1 MSEKRFYWLKLS
13 EDFFKSRDIKKLRK
27 IAGGDTYTIIYL
39 KLLLLSLTDNGYLYY
54 EGVEPTFAEEMA
66 LAIDEDE
73 ENVEVTLSFLE
84 QRGLLERKTLDEYL
98 LTACAE
104 MTGSET
110 SAARRMRK
118 TREKKA
124 LNEKT
129 ECNNVTLECKN
140 ETNCYTDVT
149 NCYTEIDIDKE
160 KDMRKTREKKALNE
174 KTECN
179 NVTLECKNETNCYT
193 DVTNCYTEIDIDKEK
208 DKEKEQDLD
217 LETEKILKIY
227 AKTKLPKLNFISD
240 DLKAKI
246 KNSLQQFKIEDF
258 ELCFKKTEN
267 SLFLTG
273 KNNLGW
279 KANNFI
285 SDDLKAKIK
294 NSLQQFKIEDFELCF
309 KKTEN
314 SLFLTGKNNLGWKAN
329 LEWFLKNDNMAKVL
343 NGNYDNRPK
352 NELENQ
358 PSYNLEKVKESKS

>member
-1 MSEKRFYWLKLS
+1 MAEKRFYWLKLS

-84 QRGLLERKTLDEYL
+84 QRGLLERKTLDEYI
-98 LTACAE
+98 LTECAE

-110 SAARRMRK
+110 SVARRVRK

-124 LNEKT
+124 LLEK
-129 ECNNVTLECKN
+129 EKRYNVTLECKN
-140 ETNCYTDVT
+140 ETNCNTDET
-149 NCYTEIDIDKE
+149 NCNTEIDID
-160 KDMRKTREKKALNE
+160 
-174 KTECN
+174 
-179 NVTLECKNETNCYT
+179 
-193 DVTNCYTEIDIDKEK
+193 IEK

-217 LETEKILKIY
+217 LETKKILKIY

-258 ELCFKKTEN
+258 ELCFKK
-267 SLFLTG
+267 
-273 KNNLGW
+273 
-279 KANNFI
+279 A
-285 SDDLKAKIK
+285 
-294 NSLQQFKIEDFELCF
+294 
-309 KKTEN
+309 EN

-358 PSYNLEKVKESKS
+358 PSYNLEKVKKNAVNNTDIF

>member
-1 MSEKRFYWLKLS
+1 MAEKRFYWLKLS

-73 ENVEVTLSFLE
+73 ENVEVTLNYLE

-110 SAARRMRK
+110 SVARRVRK

-124 LNEKT
+124 LLEK
-129 ECNNVTLECKN
+129 EKCYNVTLECKN
-140 ETNCYTDVT
+140 ETNCNTDET
-149 NCYTEIDIDKE
+149 NCNTEIDIDIEKE
-160 KDMRKTREKKALNE
+160 
-174 KTECN
+174 
-179 NVTLECKNETNCYT
+179 
-193 DVTNCYTEIDIDKEK
+193 
-208 DKEKEQDLD
+208 KEKEQDLD
-217 LETEKILKIY
+217 LEQEKILKIY

-240 DLKAKI
+240 ELKTKI

-258 ELCFKKTEN
+258 ELCFKK
-267 SLFLTG
+267 
-273 KNNLGW
+273 
-279 KANNFI
+279 A
-285 SDDLKAKIK
+285 
-294 NSLQQFKIEDFELCF
+294 
-309 KKTEN
+309 EN

-358 PSYNLEKVKESKS
+358 PSYNLEKVKQNAVNNTDIF

>member
-1 MSEKRFYWLKLS
+1 MAEKRFYWLKLS

-73 ENVEVTLSFLE
+73 ENVEVTLNYLE

-104 MTGSET
+104 MTGSEASST
-110 SAARRMRK
+110 RRSRLS
-118 TREKKA
+118 RAKKA
-124 LNEKT
+124 LAENEKC
-129 ECNNVTLECKN
+129 CNATL
-140 ETNCYTDVT
+140 NCQNATSLQHT
-149 NCYTEIDIDKE
+149 ATKCNTEIDID
-160 KDMRKTREKKALNE
+160 
-174 KTECN
+174 
-179 NVTLECKNETNCYT
+179 
-193 DVTNCYTEIDIDKEK
+193 IEK

-240 DLKAKI
+240 DLKTKI

-258 ELCFKKTEN
+258 ELCFKK
-267 SLFLTG
+267 
-273 KNNLGW
+273 
-279 KANNFI
+279 A
-285 SDDLKAKIK
+285 
-294 NSLQQFKIEDFELCF
+294 
-309 KKTEN
+309 EN

-358 PSYNLEKVKESKS
+358 PSYNLEKVKKNAVNNTDIF

>member
-110 SAARRMRK
+110 SVARRVRK

-124 LNEKT
+124 LLEK
-129 ECNNVTLECKN
+129 EKCYNVTLECKN
-140 ETNCYTDVT
+140 ETNCNTNET
-149 NCYTEIDIDKE
+149 NCNTEIDID
-160 KDMRKTREKKALNE
+160 
-174 KTECN
+174 
-179 NVTLECKNETNCYT
+179 
-193 DVTNCYTEIDIDKEK
+193 IEK
-208 DKEKEQDLD
+208 DKELEQDLD

-240 DLKAKI
+240 DLKTKI

-258 ELCFKKTEN
+258 ELCFKK
-267 SLFLTG
+267 
-273 KNNLGW
+273 
-279 KANNFI
+279 A
-285 SDDLKAKIK
+285 
-294 NSLQQFKIEDFELCF
+294 
-309 KKTEN
+309 EN

-358 PSYNLEKVKESKS
+358 PSYNLEKVKQNAVNNTDIF

>member
-1 MSEKRFYWLKLS
+1 MAEKRFYWLKLS

-73 ENVEVTLSFLE
+73 ENVEVTLNYLE

-118 TREKKA
+118 TREKRA

-149 NCYTEIDIDKE
+149 NCYTEIDID
-160 KDMRKTREKKALNE
+160 
-174 KTECN
+174 
-179 NVTLECKNETNCYT
+179 
-193 DVTNCYTEIDIDKEK
+193 IEK
-208 DKEKEQDLD
+208 DKEKDLD

-240 DLKAKI
+240 ELKTKI

-258 ELCFKKTEN
+258 ELCFKK
-267 SLFLTG
+267 
-273 KNNLGW
+273 
-279 KANNFI
+279 A
-285 SDDLKAKIK
+285 
-294 NSLQQFKIEDFELCF
+294 
-309 KKTEN
+309 EN

-358 PSYNLEKVKESKS
+358 PSYNLEKVKQNAVNNTDIF

>member
-1 MSEKRFYWLKLS
+1 MAEKRFYWLKLS

-73 ENVEVTLSFLE
+73 ENVEVTLNYLE
-84 QRGLLERKTLDEYL
+84 QRGLLERKTLDEYI
-98 LTACAE
+98 LTECTE

-118 TREKKA
+118 TREK
-124 LNEKT
+124 
-129 ECNNVTLECKN
+129 
-140 ETNCYTDVT
+140 
-149 NCYTEIDIDKE
+149 
-160 KDMRKTREKKALNE
+160 RALNE

-258 ELCFKKTEN
+258 ELCFKK
-267 SLFLTG
+267 
-273 KNNLGW
+273 
-279 KANNFI
+279 A
-285 SDDLKAKIK
+285 
-294 NSLQQFKIEDFELCF
+294 
-309 KKTEN
+309 EN

-358 PSYNLEKVKESKS
+358 PSYDLEKVKQNAVNNTDIF

>member
-1 MSEKRFYWLKLS
+1 MAEKRFYWLKLS

-73 ENVEVTLSFLE
+73 ENVEVTLNYLE
-84 QRGLLERKTLDEYL
+84 QRGLLERKTLDEYI
-98 LTACAE
+98 LTECAE

-110 SAARRMRK
+110 SVARRVRK

-124 LNEKT
+124 LLEK
-129 ECNNVTLECKN
+129 EKRYNVTLECKN
-140 ETNCYTDVT
+140 ETNCNTDET
-149 NCYTEIDIDKE
+149 NCNTEIDID
-160 KDMRKTREKKALNE
+160 
-174 KTECN
+174 
-179 NVTLECKNETNCYT
+179 
-193 DVTNCYTEIDIDKEK
+193 IEK

-258 ELCFKKTEN
+258 ELCFKK
-267 SLFLTG
+267 
-273 KNNLGW
+273 
-279 KANNFI
+279 A
-285 SDDLKAKIK
+285 
-294 NSLQQFKIEDFELCF
+294 
-309 KKTEN
+309 EN

-358 PSYNLEKVKESKS
+358 PSYNLEKVKKNAVNNTDIF

>member
-1 MSEKRFYWLKLS
+1 MAEKRFYWLKLS

-73 ENVEVTLSFLE
+73 ENVEVTLNYLE
-84 QRGLLERKTLDEYL
+84 QRGLLERKTLDEYI
-98 LTACAE
+98 LTECAE

-110 SAARRMRK
+110 SVARRVRK

-124 LNEKT
+124 LLEK
-129 ECNNVTLECKN
+129 EKCYNVTLECKN
-140 ETNCYTDVT
+140 ETNCNTDET
-149 NCYTEIDIDKE
+149 NCNTEIDIDKE
-160 KDMRKTREKKALNE
+160 KD
-174 KTECN
+174 
-179 NVTLECKNETNCYT
+179 
-193 DVTNCYTEIDIDKEK
+193 K

-240 DLKAKI
+240 ELKTKI
-246 KNSLQQFKIEDF
+246 KNSLQQFIIEDF
-258 ELCFKKTEN
+258 ELCFKK
-267 SLFLTG
+267 
-273 KNNLGW
+273 
-279 KANNFI
+279 A
-285 SDDLKAKIK
+285 
-294 NSLQQFKIEDFELCF
+294 
-309 KKTEN
+309 EN

-329 LEWFLKNDNMAKVL
+329 LEWLLKNDNMAKVL

-358 PSYNLEKVKESKS
+358 PSYNLEKVKQNAVNNTDIF

>member
-1 MSEKRFYWLKLS
+1 MAEKRFYWLKLS
-13 EDFFKSRDIKKLRK
+13 EDFFKSRDVKKLRK
-27 IAGGDTYTIIYL
+27 IAGGDTYTVIYL

-73 ENVEVTLSFLE
+73 ENVEVTLNYLE
-84 QRGLLERKTLDEYL
+84 QRGLLERKTLDEYI
-98 LTACAE
+98 LTECAE

-110 SAARRMRK
+110 SAARR
-118 TREKKA
+118 
-124 LNEKT
+124 
-129 ECNNVTLECKN
+129 
-140 ETNCYTDVT
+140 
-149 NCYTEIDIDKE
+149 
-160 KDMRKTREKKALNE
+160 MRKTREKKALNE

-246 KNSLQQFKIEDF
+246 KNSLQQFRIEDF
-258 ELCFKKTEN
+258 ELCFKK
-267 SLFLTG
+267 
-273 KNNLGW
+273 
-279 KANNFI
+279 A
-285 SDDLKAKIK
+285 
-294 NSLQQFKIEDFELCF
+294 
-309 KKTEN
+309 EN

-358 PSYNLEKVKESKS
+358 PSYNLEKVKQNAVNNTDIF

>member
-1 MSEKRFYWLKLS
+1 MAEKRFYWLKLS

-73 ENVEVTLSFLE
+73 ENVEITLNYLE

-118 TREKKA
+118 TREK
-124 LNEKT
+124 
-129 ECNNVTLECKN
+129 
-140 ETNCYTDVT
+140 
-149 NCYTEIDIDKE
+149 
-160 KDMRKTREKKALNE
+160 RALNE

-240 DLKAKI
+240 DLK
-246 KNSLQQFKIEDF
+246 
-258 ELCFKKTEN
+258 T
-267 SLFLTG
+267 
-273 KNNLGW
+273 
-279 KANNFI
+279 
-285 SDDLKAKIK
+285 KIK

-343 NGNYDNRPK
+343 NGNYDNRPR

-358 PSYNLEKVKESKS
+358 PSYDLEKVKQNAVNNTDIF

>member
-1 MSEKRFYWLKLS
+1 MAEKRFYWLKLS

-73 ENVEVTLSFLE
+73 ENVEVTLNYLE

-118 TREKKA
+118 TREKRA

-149 NCYTEIDIDKE
+149 NCYTEIDID
-160 KDMRKTREKKALNE
+160 
-174 KTECN
+174 
-179 NVTLECKNETNCYT
+179 
-193 DVTNCYTEIDIDKEK
+193 IDK

-258 ELCFKKTEN
+258 ELCFKK
-267 SLFLTG
+267 
-273 KNNLGW
+273 
-279 KANNFI
+279 A
-285 SDDLKAKIK
+285 
-294 NSLQQFKIEDFELCF
+294 
-309 KKTEN
+309 EN

-358 PSYNLEKVKESKS
+358 PSYNLEKVKQNAVNNTDIF

>member
-1 MSEKRFYWLKLS
+1 MAEKRFYWLKLS

-73 ENVEVTLSFLE
+73 ENVEVTLNYLE
-84 QRGLLERKTLDEYL
+84 QRGLLERKTLDEYI
-98 LTACAE
+98 LTECAE

-110 SAARRMRK
+110 SAARR
-118 TREKKA
+118 
-124 LNEKT
+124 
-129 ECNNVTLECKN
+129 
-140 ETNCYTDVT
+140 
-149 NCYTEIDIDKE
+149 
-160 KDMRKTREKKALNE
+160 MRKTREKKALNE

-246 KNSLQQFKIEDF
+246 KNSLQQFRIEDF
-258 ELCFKKTEN
+258 ELCFKK
-267 SLFLTG
+267 
-273 KNNLGW
+273 
-279 KANNFI
+279 A
-285 SDDLKAKIK
+285 
-294 NSLQQFKIEDFELCF
+294 
-309 KKTEN
+309 EN

-358 PSYNLEKVKESKS
+358 PSYNLEKVKKNAVNNTDIF

>member
-1 MSEKRFYWLKLS
+1 MAEKRFYWLKLS

-73 ENVEVTLSFLE
+73 ENVEVTLNYLE
-84 QRGLLERKTLDEYL
+84 QRGLLERKTLDEYI
-98 LTACAE
+98 LTECAE

-118 TREKKA
+118 TREKRA

-149 NCYTEIDIDKE
+149 NCYTEIDID
-160 KDMRKTREKKALNE
+160 
-174 KTECN
+174 
-179 NVTLECKNETNCYT
+179 
-193 DVTNCYTEIDIDKEK
+193 IEK
-208 DKEKEQDLD
+208 DKEKDLD

-240 DLKAKI
+240 ELKTKI

-258 ELCFKKTEN
+258 ELCFKK
-267 SLFLTG
+267 
-273 KNNLGW
+273 
-279 KANNFI
+279 A
-285 SDDLKAKIK
+285 
-294 NSLQQFKIEDFELCF
+294 
-309 KKTEN
+309 EN

-358 PSYNLEKVKESKS
+358 PSYNLEKVKQNAVNNTDIF

>member
-1 MSEKRFYWLKLS
+1 MAEKRFYWLKLS

-73 ENVEVTLSFLE
+73 ENVEVTLNYLE
-84 QRGLLERKTLDEYL
+84 QRGLLERKTLDEYI
-98 LTACAE
+98 LTECAE

-149 NCYTEIDIDKE
+149 NCYTEI
-160 KDMRKTREKKALNE
+160 
-174 KTECN
+174 
-179 NVTLECKNETNCYT
+179 
-193 DVTNCYTEIDIDKEK
+193 EIDIDKEK
-208 DKEKEQDLD
+208 DKEKDIEKEQDLD

-240 DLKAKI
+240 DLKTKI

-258 ELCFKKTEN
+258 ELCFKK
-267 SLFLTG
+267 
-273 KNNLGW
+273 
-279 KANNFI
+279 A
-285 SDDLKAKIK
+285 
-294 NSLQQFKIEDFELCF
+294 
-309 KKTEN
+309 EN

-343 NGNYDNRPK
+343 NGNYDNRPR

-358 PSYNLEKVKESKS
+358 PSYNLEKVKQNAVNNTDIF

>member
-1 MSEKRFYWLKLS
+1 MAEKRFYWLKLS

-73 ENVEVTLSFLE
+73 ENVEVTLNYLE
-84 QRGLLERKTLDEYL
+84 QRGLLERKTLDEYI
-98 LTACAE
+98 LTECAE

-110 SAARRMRK
+110 SAARR
-118 TREKKA
+118 
-124 LNEKT
+124 
-129 ECNNVTLECKN
+129 
-140 ETNCYTDVT
+140 
-149 NCYTEIDIDKE
+149 
-160 KDMRKTREKKALNE
+160 MRKTREKKALNE

-240 DLKAKI
+240 DLKTKI

-258 ELCFKKTEN
+258 ELCFKK
-267 SLFLTG
+267 
-273 KNNLGW
+273 
-279 KANNFI
+279 A
-285 SDDLKAKIK
+285 
-294 NSLQQFKIEDFELCF
+294 
-309 KKTEN
+309 EN

-358 PSYNLEKVKESKS
+358 PSYDLEKVKQNAVNNTDIF

>member
-1 MSEKRFYWLKLS
+1 MAEKRFYWLKLS

-73 ENVEVTLSFLE
+73 ENVEVTLNYLE

-118 TREKKA
+118 TREK
-124 LNEKT
+124 
-129 ECNNVTLECKN
+129 
-140 ETNCYTDVT
+140 
-149 NCYTEIDIDKE
+149 
-160 KDMRKTREKKALNE
+160 RALNE

-258 ELCFKKTEN
+258 ELCFKK
-267 SLFLTG
+267 
-273 KNNLGW
+273 
-279 KANNFI
+279 A
-285 SDDLKAKIK
+285 
-294 NSLQQFKIEDFELCF
+294 
-309 KKTEN
+309 EN

-358 PSYNLEKVKESKS
+358 PSYNLEKVKQNAVNNTDIF

>member
-1 MSEKRFYWLKLS
+1 MRKVKSVI
-13 EDFFKSRDIKKLRK
+13 DFTDGQIVQRINQETAK
-27 IAGGDTYTIIYL
+27 IIDNIINPE
-39 KLLLLSLTDNGYLYY
+39 TD
-54 EGVEPTFAEEMA
+54 E
-66 LAIDEDE
+66 
-73 ENVEVTLSFLE
+73 
-84 QRGLLERKTLDEYL
+84 
-98 LTACAE
+98 
-104 MTGSET
+104 
-110 SAARRMRK
+110 K

-149 NCYTEIDIDKE
+149 NCYTEIDID
-160 KDMRKTREKKALNE
+160 
-174 KTECN
+174 
-179 NVTLECKNETNCYT
+179 
-193 DVTNCYTEIDIDKEK
+193 IEK

-240 DLKAKI
+240 ELKTKI

-258 ELCFKKTEN
+258 ELCFKK
-267 SLFLTG
+267 
-273 KNNLGW
+273 
-279 KANNFI
+279 A
-285 SDDLKAKIK
+285 
-294 NSLQQFKIEDFELCF
+294 
-309 KKTEN
+309 EN

-358 PSYNLEKVKESKS
+358 PSYDLEKVKQNAVNNTDIF

>member
-1 MSEKRFYWLKLS
+1 MAEKRFYWLKLS

-73 ENVEVTLSFLE
+73 ENVEVTLNYLE
-84 QRGLLERKTLDEYL
+84 QRGLLERKTLDEYI
-98 LTACAE
+98 LTECAE

-149 NCYTEIDIDKE
+149 NCYTEI
-160 KDMRKTREKKALNE
+160 
-174 KTECN
+174 
-179 NVTLECKNETNCYT
+179 
-193 DVTNCYTEIDIDKEK
+193 EIDIDKEK
-208 DKEKEQDLD
+208 DKEKDIEKEQDLD

-240 DLKAKI
+240 DLKTKI

-258 ELCFKKTEN
+258 ELCFKK
-267 SLFLTG
+267 
-273 KNNLGW
+273 
-279 KANNFI
+279 A
-285 SDDLKAKIK
+285 
-294 NSLQQFKIEDFELCF
+294 
-309 KKTEN
+309 EN

-343 NGNYDNRPK
+343 NGNYDNRPR
-352 NELENQ
+352 NELKNQ
-358 PSYNLEKVKESKS
+358 PSYNLEKVKQNAVNNTDIF

>member
-1 MSEKRFYWLKLS
+1 MAEKRFYWLKLS

-73 ENVEVTLSFLE
+73 ENVEVTLNYLE
-84 QRGLLERKTLDEYL
+84 QRGLLERKTLDEYI
-98 LTACAE
+98 LTECAE

-110 SAARRMRK
+110 SAARR
-118 TREKKA
+118 
-124 LNEKT
+124 
-129 ECNNVTLECKN
+129 
-140 ETNCYTDVT
+140 
-149 NCYTEIDIDKE
+149 
-160 KDMRKTREKKALNE
+160 MRKTREKKALNE

-258 ELCFKKTEN
+258 ELCFKK
-267 SLFLTG
+267 
-273 KNNLGW
+273 
-279 KANNFI
+279 A
-285 SDDLKAKIK
+285 
-294 NSLQQFKIEDFELCF
+294 
-309 KKTEN
+309 EN

-358 PSYNLEKVKESKS
+358 PSYNLEKVKQNAVNNTDIF

>member
-1 MSEKRFYWLKLS
+1 MAEKRFYWLKLS

-27 IAGGDTYTIIYL
+27 IAGGDTYTVIYL
-39 KLLLLSLTDNGYLYY
+39 KLLLLSLKDDGYLYY

-73 ENVEVTLSFLE
+73 ENVEVTLNYLE

-118 TREKKA
+118 TREKRA

-149 NCYTEIDIDKE
+149 NCYTEIDID
-160 KDMRKTREKKALNE
+160 
-174 KTECN
+174 
-179 NVTLECKNETNCYT
+179 
-193 DVTNCYTEIDIDKEK
+193 IEK
-208 DKEKEQDLD
+208 DKEKDLD

-240 DLKAKI
+240 ELKTKI

-258 ELCFKKTEN
+258 ELCFKK
-267 SLFLTG
+267 
-273 KNNLGW
+273 
-279 KANNFI
+279 A
-285 SDDLKAKIK
+285 
-294 NSLQQFKIEDFELCF
+294 
-309 KKTEN
+309 EN

-358 PSYNLEKVKESKS
+358 PSYNLEKVKQNAVNNTDIF

>member
-160 KDMRKTREKKALNE
+160 KD
-174 KTECN
+174 
-179 NVTLECKNETNCYT
+179 
-193 DVTNCYTEIDIDKEK
+193 
-208 DKEKEQDLD
+208 KEKEQDLD

-227 AKTKLPKLNFISD
+227 AKTKLPKL
-240 DLKAKI
+240 
-246 KNSLQQFKIEDF
+246 
-258 ELCFKKTEN
+258 
-267 SLFLTG
+267 
-273 KNNLGW
+273 
-279 KANNFI
+279 NFI

-358 PSYNLEKVKESKS
+358 PSYNLEKVKQNAVNNTDIF

>member
-1 MSEKRFYWLKLS
+1 MAEKRFYWLKLS

-73 ENVEVTLSFLE
+73 ENVEITLNYLE

-118 TREKKA
+118 TREK
-124 LNEKT
+124 
-129 ECNNVTLECKN
+129 
-140 ETNCYTDVT
+140 
-149 NCYTEIDIDKE
+149 
-160 KDMRKTREKKALNE
+160 RALNE

-240 DLKAKI
+240 DLK
-246 KNSLQQFKIEDF
+246 
-258 ELCFKKTEN
+258 T
-267 SLFLTG
+267 
-273 KNNLGW
+273 
-279 KANNFI
+279 
-285 SDDLKAKIK
+285 KIK

-358 PSYNLEKVKESKS
+358 PSYNLEKVKQNAVNNTDIF

>member
-1 MSEKRFYWLKLS
+1 MAEKRFYWLKLS

-73 ENVEVTLSFLE
+73 ENVEVTLNYLE
-84 QRGLLERKTLDEYL
+84 QRGLLERKTLDEYI
-98 LTACAE
+98 LTECAE

-110 SAARRMRK
+110 SAARR
-118 TREKKA
+118 
-124 LNEKT
+124 
-129 ECNNVTLECKN
+129 
-140 ETNCYTDVT
+140 
-149 NCYTEIDIDKE
+149 
-160 KDMRKTREKKALNE
+160 MRKTREKKALNE

-240 DLKAKI
+240 ELKTKI

-258 ELCFKKTEN
+258 ELCFKK
-267 SLFLTG
+267 
-273 KNNLGW
+273 
-279 KANNFI
+279 A
-285 SDDLKAKIK
+285 
-294 NSLQQFKIEDFELCF
+294 
-309 KKTEN
+309 EN

-358 PSYNLEKVKESKS
+358 PSYNLEKVKQNAVNNTDIF

>member
-1 MSEKRFYWLKLS
+1 MAEKRFYWLKLS

-39 KLLLLSLTDNGYLYY
+39 KLLLLSLKDNGYLYY

-73 ENVEVTLSFLE
+73 ENVEVTLNYLE

-118 TREKKA
+118 TREKRA

-149 NCYTEIDIDKE
+149 NCYTEIDID
-160 KDMRKTREKKALNE
+160 
-174 KTECN
+174 
-179 NVTLECKNETNCYT
+179 
-193 DVTNCYTEIDIDKEK
+193 IEK

-240 DLKAKI
+240 ELKTKI

-258 ELCFKKTEN
+258 ELCFKK
-267 SLFLTG
+267 
-273 KNNLGW
+273 
-279 KANNFI
+279 A
-285 SDDLKAKIK
+285 
-294 NSLQQFKIEDFELCF
+294 
-309 KKTEN
+309 EN

-358 PSYNLEKVKESKS
+358 PSYNLEKVKQNAVNNTDIF

>member
-1 MSEKRFYWLKLS
+1 MAEKRFYWLKLS

-27 IAGGDTYTIIYL
+27 IAGGDTYTVIYL
-39 KLLLLSLTDNGYLYY
+39 KLLLLSLKDEGYLYY

-73 ENVEVTLSFLE
+73 ENVEVTLNYLE
-84 QRGLLERKTLDEYL
+84 QRGLLERKTLDEYI
-98 LTACAE
+98 LTACSE

-110 SAARRMRK
+110 SVARRVRK

-124 LNEKT
+124 LLEK
-129 ECNNVTLECKN
+129 EKRYNVTLECKN
-140 ETNCYTDVT
+140 ETNCNTDET
-149 NCYTEIDIDKE
+149 NCNTEIDID
-160 KDMRKTREKKALNE
+160 
-174 KTECN
+174 
-179 NVTLECKNETNCYT
+179 
-193 DVTNCYTEIDIDKEK
+193 IEK

-240 DLKAKI
+240 DLKTKI

-258 ELCFKKTEN
+258 ELCFKK
-267 SLFLTG
+267 
-273 KNNLGW
+273 
-279 KANNFI
+279 A
-285 SDDLKAKIK
+285 
-294 NSLQQFKIEDFELCF
+294 
-309 KKTEN
+309 EN

-329 LEWFLKNDNMAKVL
+329 LEWLLKNDNMAKVL

-358 PSYNLEKVKESKS
+358 PSYNLEKVKQNAVNNTDIF

>member
-1 MSEKRFYWLKLS
+1 LAEKRFYWLKLS

-73 ENVEVTLSFLE
+73 ENVEVTLNYLE
-84 QRGLLERKTLDEYL
+84 QRGLLERKTLDEYI
-98 LTACAE
+98 LTECAE

-110 SAARRMRK
+110 SAARR
-118 TREKKA
+118 
-124 LNEKT
+124 
-129 ECNNVTLECKN
+129 
-140 ETNCYTDVT
+140 
-149 NCYTEIDIDKE
+149 
-160 KDMRKTREKKALNE
+160 MRKTREKKALNE

-240 DLKAKI
+240 ELKTKI

-258 ELCFKKTEN
+258 ELCFKK
-267 SLFLTG
+267 
-273 KNNLGW
+273 
-279 KANNFI
+279 A
-285 SDDLKAKIK
+285 
-294 NSLQQFKIEDFELCF
+294 
-309 KKTEN
+309 EN

-358 PSYNLEKVKESKS
+358 PSYNLEKVKQNAVNNTDIF